1 MALSPQLLQFKSSGV
16 YRLEFDKSVTAN
28 LNVETLRLVVGHSRK
43 GPYNTPVLISTV
55 EEFSNVF
62 GSIDRKL
69 EKKGMFF
76 HRSAIEALS
85 RGPILALNAS
95 SFDSSDKASYALPVS
110 NGSVHSLSSKEGT
123 SDYTDFFDMDKFMTP
138 SDSRVLNAL
147 STAALADGN
156 SLINFVNIKQSAITV
171 FVRKAQSTKEFD
183 IPAREWYGEGNVPE
197 YLNDFDLVSDFMVDV
212 FVFKGNFDAATMS
225 ADPVYGAY
233 FNADGLIKGSLA
245 NFSNLRQVT
254 LEAQY
259 SGSLIPGFKDLE
271 GRNLYIE
278 SMINAESRRTGLF
291 CAIDEEQ
298 VTDESG
304 TKLDLVGHTFDADQD
319 YELLSYVVKQGV
331 TTEHTVDLTGATV
344 SINVA
349 TPEKLELVNVLA
361 TEYANATAD
370 SLDFL
375 NAAAAGEY
383 VKVTSVSPAVVNQ
396 TAVAGQIAV
405 ASGTATFAVGQ
416 TPTIALPAGI
426 SMNMAGDQTS
436 SFIVGHFYSTDSG
449 VTGIEVSSSTYDAN
463 ANITTVIFASNVT
476 QGGTVTNIE
485 EWPMYSQLEVQ
496 EVFATVDFDITCED
510 DVAPAYTT
518 ATEIDFYHVA
528 NGRVASEDFGGATYE
543 AAGSM
548 FTVTYSAPQPSFS
561 IVPGNF
567 VPALSGRLAR
577 VLRVSKLNDSKYAVY
592 CDVPVSLTWG
602 NQVVS
607 SFEDASSVYKPFA
620 LSGAK
625 LSSKE
630 IQDAL
635 AAVKGGNG
643 LHAALVDKDVIDF
656 RYVVD
661 TFGSFDVNGLQNKNE
676 LASLAKDR
684 QNASAI
690 LNAPLVSDFKASS
703 NPSFKDSEGIFKV
716 EYVETGGNLDLNP
729 TSLYSLPGITA
740 GANYAFYYGPGLI
753 VSDNGKDLI
762 VPPAAYVSNNY
773 MDKFTN
779 ATPWSI
785 IAGPRRG
792 VVGGSGVKGV
802 EYAFDKS
809 DRDILEPFGINP
821 IVFQR
826 GVGLTILGNK
836 TAQQS
841 VKSALSSAHVREALI
856 YIQEGIA
863 NILKDYVFEFNN
875 TQTRLEIKTLADSFM
890 EGVKSDG
897 GVYAF
902 KNIMD
907 QTNNTDD
914 VIDNN
919 VGIIDT
925 YVEPVK
931 GLEIVVH
938 RTTILNTGEIE
949 TGNFN

>member
-147 STAALADGN
+147 STSALADGN

-171 FVRKAQSTKEFD
+171 FVRKAQSTKAFD

-197 YLNDFDLVSDFMVDV
+197 YLNDFDLISDFMVDV

-225 ADPVYGAY
+225 ADPVYGSY

-271 GRNLYIE
+271 GRNLYVE

-298 VTDESG
+298 VTNENG
-304 TKLDLVGHTFDADQD
+304 TKIDLVGHTFDADQD
-319 YELLSYVVKQGV
+319 YELLSYIVKQGV
-331 TTEHTVDLTGATV
+331 TTEHTVDLTGATA
-344 SINVA
+344 SINIA
-349 TPEKLELVNVLA
+349 TPNKLELVNVLA

-375 NAAAAGEY
+375 NASASGEY
-383 VKVTSVSPAVVNQ
+383 VKVTSVSASAVNQ
-396 TAVAGQIAV
+396 TAAAEVLATQQNIDDGDLTAAGVAA
-405 ASGTATFAVGQ
+405 TA
-416 TPTIALPAGI
+416 L
-426 SMNMAGDQTS
+426 
-436 SFIVGHFYSTDSG
+436 TD
-449 VTGIEVSSSTYDAN
+449 VMVE
-463 ANITTVIFASNVT
+463 
-476 QGGTVTNIE
+476 
-485 EWPMYSQLEVQ
+485 
-496 EVFATVDFDITCED
+496 EVFATVDFDIICEA
-510 DVAPAYTT
+510 DVATSYTT

-548 FTVTYSAPQPSFS
+548 FTVTYSAPQASFS

-620 LSGAK
+620 LSGAQ

-661 TFGSFDVNGLQNKNE
+661 TFGSFDVNGLKNKNE

-716 EYVETGGNLDLNP
+716 EHIETGGNLDLNP

-949 TGNFN
+949 SGNFN

>member
-95 SFDSSDKASYALPVS
+95 SFDSSDKSSFALPVS

-147 STAALADGN
+147 SNQALADGN

-171 FVRKAQSTKEFD
+171 FVRKAQNTKEFD

-197 YLNDFDLVSDFMVDV
+197 YLNDFDLISDFMVDV

-271 GRNLYIE
+271 GRNLYVE

-298 VTDESG
+298 VTNENG

-331 TTEHTVDLTGATV
+331 TNEHTVDLTGATA
-344 SINVA
+344 SINIA
-349 TPEKLELVNVLA
+349 SPEKLELVNVLA
-361 TEYANATAD
+361 TEYANATVD

-383 VKVTSVSPAVVNQ
+383 VKVTSVSAATTNQVGSPAVSAVLNN
-396 TAVAGQIAV
+396 TAQ
-405 ASGTATFAVGQ
+405 FAVGQ
-416 TPTIALPAGI
+416 TPTITMPGGNLMTIIGQNA
-426 SMNMAGDQTS
+426 DFT
-436 SFIVGHFYSTDSG
+436 VGHFYSIDNG
-449 VTGIEVSSSTYDAN
+449 DTGIEVLSSLYDAN
-463 ANITTVIFASNVT
+463 ANLTTVTFASSVT
-476 QGGTVTNIE
+476 QGGTVTVIDT
-485 EWPMYSQLEVQ
+485 WPMYSSLSAA
-496 EVFATVDFDITCED
+496 EVFATVDFDITCEAD
-510 DVAPAYTT
+510 LSPAYTT

-528 NGRVASEDFGGATYE
+528 NGRVDSEDFGGAAYE

-548 FTVTYSAPQPSFS
+548 FTVTYSAPQASFS
-561 IVPGNF
+561 IVPGNY
-567 VPALSGRLAR
+567 VPAASGRLAR

-592 CDVPVSLTWG
+592 CDVPVSTTWG

-630 IQDAL
+630 IQDSL
-635 AAVKGGNG
+635 AAIKGGNG

-690 LNAPLVSDFKASS
+690 LNAPLVSDFKSSS

-716 EYVETGGNLDLNP
+716 EYIETGGNLDLNP

-902 KNIMD
+902 KNVMD

-949 TGNFN
+949 SGNFN